1 MIFRILVGAGLL
13 ALGYFV
19 GREIGRTEPVRKELR
34 NAREQDRAHDQHRAT
49 RASGQRGEH
58 KRPV

>member
-13 ALGYFV
+13 ALGYYL

-34 NAREQDRAHDQHRAT
+34 NAREKDRAHDQRRAT
-49 RASGQRGEH
+49 PVSGLRAER

>member
-34 NAREQDRAHDQHRAT
+34 NAREQDRANDQHRVT
-49 RASGQRGEH
+49 RASGQRREH

>member
-34 NAREQDRAHDQHRAT
+34 NAREQDRAHDQRRAT